1 VACPALLCG
10 PSTSPLEVMDESH
23 AIRSLELGRQLLAS
37 TLESHGFAWVPGSAG
52 KGSGGHF
59 ASGAY
64 IRGDRRLELHFRLSL
79 GLVTYHL
86 GSVSISHDDFMR
98 YTGHGH
104 DAKYPG
110 FSSDPLDAF
119 RDLASDLASFGGDF
133 LSGDGSQL
141 VAAKA
146 AADAAKNLSGF
157 EQLGQ
162 P

>member
-1 VACPALLCG
+1 
-10 PSTSPLEVMDESH
+10 MDESH
-23 AIRSLELGRQLLAS
+23 ALRSLDLGRQLLAP

-64 IRGDRRLELHFRLSL
+64 VRGDRRLELHVRFSL
-79 GLVTYHL
+79 GSVTYHL

-98 YTGHGH
+98 YTGRGH

-157 EQLGQ
+157 ERLGQ